1 MVAGMVKLY
10 SYFRSSAAYRVRIA
24 LNLKQIPYEYQ
35 SIHLLRNGG
44 EQHSDAYTD
53 INPLGLVPT
62 LVDGPVVLSQS
73 LAIMEYLDEAYPQA
87 AALLPAPILQ
97 RARARELAQL
107 VACDIHPI
115 NNLRVLRYLS
125 RDLDIA
131 QEQIN
136 QWYVHWIEKGF
147 AAFEKILRDTAGRF
161 CVADTPSIADCCL
174 IPQIYNAERFE
185 VDLQPYQNILR
196 VYEACQR
203 EPAFIEASPEKQPD
217 AA

>member
-35 SIHLLRNGG
+35 PIHLLRNGG

-73 LAIMEYLDEAYPQA
+73 MAIMEYLDEAYPQA

-136 QWYVHWIEKGF
+136 QWYVHWIETGF
-147 AAFEKILRDTAGRF
+147 AAFERILQDTAGHF
-161 CVADTPSIADCCL
+161 CVADEPSIADCCL
-174 IPQIYNAERFE
+174 IPQIYNAQRFE
-185 VDLQPYQNILR
+185 VDLRPYKNILR
-196 VYEACQR
+196 VYQRCQS